1 MDMNVYTGWIRM
13 FIRDGYECLY
23 RMDTNVYTGHGYECL
38 YRMDT
43 NVYKGWIR
51 MFIQDGYKCLYR
63 MHSINSLVF
72 VLCPHSYSSC
82 IKKKHSYQSFK
93 FILYQYSQPSLTEI
107 RFVLRSNISAN
118 EHKLSCKLHNW
129 TKILFSR
136 KKYFI
141 FSPGIFSTN
150 DYSYVQLIWNIC
162 SNKLIFIL

>member
-1 MDMNVYTGWIRM
+1 MFKQDGSWIRM
-13 FIRDGYECLY
+13 FIRD
-23 RMDTNVYTGHGYECL
+23 
-38 YRMDT
+38 MDT

-51 MFIQDGYKCLYR
+51 MFIQDGYKCLYGTWIWMFIQDGYTNVYKGWIQMFIQDGYKCLYR

-82 IKKKHSYQSFK
+82 IKKTFVSIFQIYPVSIFVAIFNH
-93 FILYQYSQPSLTEI
+93 EI

-141 FSPGIFSTN
+141 FSPGI
-150 DYSYVQLIWNIC
+150 L
-162 SNKLIFIL
+162 